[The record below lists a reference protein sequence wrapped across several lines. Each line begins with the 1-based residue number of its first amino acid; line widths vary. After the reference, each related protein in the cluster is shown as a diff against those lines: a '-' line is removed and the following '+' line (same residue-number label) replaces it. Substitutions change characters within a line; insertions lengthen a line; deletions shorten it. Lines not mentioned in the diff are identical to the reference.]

1 MSKPL
6 VVNLGGIDIPL
17 DLSRVERSDL
27 YGRIEVEALDAKG
40 RRCTLA
46 TLADDGKTLIGT
58 AGTAQAML
66 TPDGGWIEKSHL
78 IPTDHEGKAVK
89 PVPSS
94 YAAAV
99 PLAETATIDEYLLHN
114 IRSVYQVGSDADLS
128 ALLNDLKSG
137 TIYRFAYSFRGGL
150 EADVGFLLMAA
161 DGTAFLAIGTP
172 THLPFVGLEES
183 AALTED
189 ESEDDGEID
198 FSMM

>member
-1 MSKPL
+1 MGKPL
-6 VVNLGGIDIPL
+6 VVLLGGVEIPL

-40 RRCTLA
+40 RPCTLV

-66 TPDGGWIEKSHL
+66 TPEGSWIEKSQL
-78 IPTDHEGKAVK
+78 IPTDHEGKVVK
-89 PVPSS
+89 PVASS
-94 YAAAV
+94 YAAPL
-99 PLAETATIDEYLLHN
+99 PLADTATIDEFLSHN
-114 IRSVYQVGSDADLS
+114 IRSVYQIGSDADLS
-128 ALLNDLKSG
+128 ALLKDLKAG
-137 TIYRFAYSFRGGL
+137 TIYRFPYSFRGGL

-161 DGTAFLAIGTP
+161 DGTAFLTVGTP
-172 THLPFVGLEES
+172 TQMPFVGLEES
-183 AALTED
+183 VALTED